1 MERQSVQA
9 LDLLTTSDEIISS
22 IETHGVDVAA
32 KLEEQWQAMITLSST
47 PQVDGPEPP
56 NFLGHL
62 FALKDGLAVSATGV
76 NEADQRHVHGLAN
89 LIQLRDERNNLT
101 EDAYGKFSTMRRA
114 IDELQGPGKAFV
126 LAGIEGP
133 TSRKTPKLLRQMD
146 LAVPRLFEAN
156 PQFAP
161 SSPEGAEPVPDSG
174 VEGINVDPKAMGQQ
188 LQGIRDRLRQK
199 HREFRR
205 MIRKVQASRKEKNRR
220 LLEHKERQLW
230 TARIVEGYY
239 RLAGETELADRLR
252 PATVQQ
258 GRPSRPA
265 TPGDSPGEPDAGVP
279 DEGTAGGPAEETP
292 TPPPTTDD

>member
-1 MERQSVQA
+1 
-9 LDLLTTSDEIISS
+9 
-22 IETHGVDVAA
+22 VDVAA

-76 NEADQRHVHGLAN
+76 NEADQRHVHELAN
-89 LIQLRDERNNLT
+89 LIQLRDERNKLA
-101 EDAYGKFSTMRRA
+101 EDGYGKFSTMRRA

-161 SSPEGAEPVPDSG
+161 RPPRGRSSPPPPSPQGALQSSPPSPQGALPVPDSG
-174 VEGINVDPKAMGQQ
+174 VVGIQVDPKAMGQQ
-188 LQGIRDRLRQK
+188 LQQIRDRLRK
-199 HREFRR
+199 THREFRR

-220 LLEHKERQLW
+220 IAEHKERQLW

-252 PATVQQ
+252 PATVQP
-258 GRPSRPA
+258 GRPSGPA
-265 TPGDSPGEPDAGVP
+265 TPGDSPGEPSPDAGVP
-279 DEGTAGGPAEETP
+279 DDGTVGGPAEVTQ
-292 TPPPTTDD
+292 TPPPTSDD